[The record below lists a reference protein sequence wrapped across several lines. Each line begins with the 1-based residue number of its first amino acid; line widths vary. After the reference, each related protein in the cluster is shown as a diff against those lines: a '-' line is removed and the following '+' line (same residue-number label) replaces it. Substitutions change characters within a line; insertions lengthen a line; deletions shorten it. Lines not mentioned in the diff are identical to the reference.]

1 MAFELFKLAGSI
13 FIDTKEADKSL
24 SKTDKKAQSFGATFG
39 KIAGIVGGV
48 ATTIIGSATAI
59 GGAMV
64 ATAEKTS
71 ETADAIDKASIRM
84 GLSTEQ
90 FQEYAYVAG
99 QCGIETATLEQAC
112 KKLEGTGLDFNDAIA
127 QIMSLDSAEERAS
140 MTAELFG
147 DKLAYTLSPMIQ
159 QSGQDFEDLKNRAH
173 ELGLV
178 MSDEAIQ
185 NGVKFGDLLSDLKQS
200 FEALAGQIGS
210 ALFPILNQAME
221 YVLQFIPM
229 LSDYM
234 AKFAPI
240 SIGLMEQLL
249 PFLFEIVDQIFP
261 IMVDLASQLM
271 PIFVDLVGSILPILA
286 SIIQA
291 ILPLFVN
298 IIKTLMPML
307 VEIMASLLPLI
318 TALLPILQPIIEL
331 LLGILAPLVDLIS
344 AILPPVIALV
354 THIVEVI
361 VPILLVA
368 INLVKDLIVGLVETL
383 VGFFKPMIDDIIKIL
398 KNLIDFIVNVFTGNW
413 KGALENLLNI
423 GKNILNI
430 FIDYFA
436 GFANVMIK
444 SFNNLVNGIMGVV
457 DKIPGVDIPVGF
469 ANIPEINIP
478 HLEKGGTLTSPGR
491 VLVGEKAPEI
501 LDLPAGARVTPLDKV
516 GGVTRE
522 DIAEAMKEALLSV
535 GISLELHADEGALFD
550 RIESVNTSYRKRH
563 GGASRL
569 A

>member
-24 SKTDKKAQSFGATFG
+24 AKTDKNAQNFGATFG

-48 ATTIIGSATAI
+48 ATTIIGTTTAI

-84 GLSTEQ
+84 GISAEQ
-90 FQEYAYVAG
+90 FQEYAYIAG
-99 QCGIETATLEQAC
+99 QAGVETATLEQAC

-140 MTAELFG
+140 KTSELFG

-159 QSGQDFEDLKNRAH
+159 QSGEDFEELKNRAH

-178 MSDEAIQ
+178 MSDDAIQ

-200 FEALAGQIGS
+200 FQALVGQIGS
-210 ALFPILNQAME
+210 ALFPVLNQAME
-221 YVLQFIPM
+221 YALQFIPM

-234 AKFAPI
+234 AKFAPL

-249 PFLFEIVDQIFP
+249 PFLFDIVDAIFP
-261 IMVDLASQLM
+261 IMVDLAGQIL
-271 PIFVDLVGSILPILA
+271 PIFIELVGSVLPILA
-286 SIIQA
+286 SLIEG

-307 VEIMASLLPLI
+307 VEVLGALLPLI
-318 TALLPILQPIIEL
+318 TAILPLLEPITSVLLMLLEPLVEL
-331 LLGILAPLVDLIS
+331 LAD
-344 AILPPVIALV
+344 ILPPIIQVITQIVTAIIPILSVAITNLGALV
-354 THIVEVI
+354 REVLDGVI
-361 VPILLVA
+361 KFIKPILD
-368 INLVKDLIVGLVETL
+368 N
-383 VGFFKPMIDDIIKIL
+383 IISYFS
-398 KNLIDFIVNVFTGNW
+398 NLIEFIVNVFTGNFE
-413 KGALENLLNI
+413 GAFKNLLNMW
-423 GKNILNI
+423 KSLLNL
-430 FIDYFA
+430 FIDAIVGAVNFII
-436 GFANVMIK
+436 NMINATIN
-444 SFNNLVNGIMGVV
+444 SIIRGLDI
-457 DKIPGVDIPVGF
+457 IPGVEIPVGF
-469 ANIPEINIP
+469 ANIPEIP
-478 HLEKGGTLTSPGR
+478 LPKLAEGGTITRAGR